1 MQYIVYL
8 NIIKGCLRQKKSLNK
23 TLTFMADHQRQKIHP
38 VELEAPPP
46 PTTPLVPPGSSRSEK
61 GIPVQ
66 VQHHPP
72 LLHSMP
78 AIYSTPQ
85 KRSCFCKCLCWT
97 LSLFFLLLIILAATG
112 GILYLVFKPKLPS
125 YSVDTLRIS
134 DLRLEFDMSLHAEF
148 DVKIIAN
155 NPNKKI
161 GIYYEKGGKL
171 SVWYTNTQLCEGPVP
186 QFYQGHQ
193 NKTVL
198 NVSLNGQV
206 QSGSTLMAAL
216 QQQQQTGRIP
226 LDLKV
231 HAPVAIK
238 VGRLKLR
245 KVRVLGECQLVVDS
259 LSSNNLI
266 SIKASNCKFRMKL

>member
-1 MQYIVYL
+1 
-8 NIIKGCLRQKKSLNK
+8 
-23 TLTFMADHQRQKIHP
+23 MADHQRLRIHP
-38 VELEAPPP
+38 MEGEAPAP

-61 GIPVQ
+61 GIPL
-66 VQHHPP
+66 HHPP
-72 LLHSMP
+72 LLRSVP
-78 AIYSTPQ
+78 AVYSKPR
-85 KRSCFCKCLCWT
+85 KRSCFCKCMCWT
-97 LSLFFLLLIILAATG
+97 ISVFVLLLIILAAIV
-112 GILYLVFKPKLPS
+112 GILYLVFKPKLPD

-134 DLRLEFDMSLHAEF
+134 DLRLNFDMSLYAKF
-148 DVKIIAN
+148 DVKITAN

-171 SVWYTNTQLCEGPVP
+171 SVWYTNTRLCEGSLP

-198 NVSLNGQV
+198 DVSLSGQV
-206 QSGSTLMAAL
+206 QSGSTLMTAL

-231 HAPVAIK
+231 HAPIAIK
-238 VGRLKLR
+238 LGRLKLM
-245 KVRVLGECQLVVDS
+245 KIRVLGECLLVVDS

>member
-1 MQYIVYL
+1 
-8 NIIKGCLRQKKSLNK
+8 
-23 TLTFMADHQRQKIHP
+23 MADHQRQRIHP
-38 VELEAPPP
+38 MDVEAPPHP
-46 PTTPLVPPGSSRSEK
+46 RTPLVPPDSSRSEK
-61 GIPVQ
+61 GSPMQCI
-66 VQHHPP
+66 
-72 LLHSMP
+72 
-78 AIYSTPQ
+78 
-85 KRSCFCKCLCWT
+85 CWT
-97 LSLFFLLLIILAATG
+97 LSLLLLLLIILGAIA

-134 DLRLEFDMSLHAEF
+134 DLRLNFDMSLYAQF
-148 DVKIIAN
+148 DVKITAN

-171 SVWYTNTQLCEGPVP
+171 SVWYTNTQLCEGSLP

-198 NVSLNGQV
+198 NVSLTGQV

-216 QQQQQTGRIP
+216 QQQQQTGRVP
-226 LDLKV
+226 LDLNI

-238 VGRLKLR
+238 LGRLKLK
-245 KVRVLGECQLVVDS
+245 KVRVLGKCQLVVDS